1 MVQIN
6 VSTNTARKIKNVEIT
21 STPAQVF
28 SELEISTAN
37 AMINLDGTILSAV
50 DINSSFEALGVQDG
64 SSVNLN
70 CIIKADGA
78 RK

>member
-1 MVQIN
+1 
-6 VSTNTARKIKNVEIT
+6 
-21 STPAQVF
+21 
-28 SELEISTAN
+28 
-37 AMINLDGTILSAV
+37 MINLDGTILSAV